1 MRFNYIGVV
10 NQWLAGAAAVVLLA
24 GVCDLRAE
32 ESASVGAA
40 GRPVSY
46 FKEIVPIFQ
55 KSCTGC
61 HYPGKTKGDLDITTY
76 AALVKGGKHGTAFK
90 AGLPKDSRL
99 VQDVTGDDPE
109 MPKEG
114 DPLNKAEVALIARW
128 VEQGAKDDTPPE
140 MANPYKLSKPPE
152 YARPPVIS
160 SLAYS
165 PDGSI
170 LAVAGYHEVLLH
182 KADGSGLIS
191 RLVGESPRIE
201 SLAFSPNGKLLA
213 ASGGAPSR
221 FGEIQIWDLAT
232 AKELHSFKPSLDSL
246 YGISFSPDSERVAFG
261 GADKVVRALA
271 VADGRELLQFDNHSD
286 WVLGTAF
293 TVDGKR
299 IITGSRDRSLKL
311 INVANGQFIDDI
323 NKLLEG
329 ALCIARNPKEDQ
341 VAYGGDQGT
350 PRIYRIAENQG
361 RTAGDNDVNLIRE
374 FERQPEAVRAVAF
387 SPNADLLAV
396 SGKQGEVRLY
406 KTSDGSRAATLK
418 AGEGF
423 AFALAFNPKK
433 EEIAAAGFDGQV
445 RLFNSVSGVIIT
457 NFVPVPLAAPAIAAV
472 SK

>member
-1 MRFNYIGVV
+1 MRIQSPISVWIRTAV
-10 NQWLAGAAAVVLLA
+10 AGSLMTVGTGLWAA
-24 GVCDLRAE
+24 E
-32 ESASVGAA
+32 ASPAQVTEQ
-40 GRPVSY
+40 PVSY
-46 FKEIVPIFQ
+46 FKDVAPIFR

-61 HYPGKTKGDLDITTY
+61 HYPGKQKGDLDMTTF
-76 AALVKGGKHGTAFK
+76 AALTKGGKHGAEFK
-90 AGLPKDSRL
+90 PGVAKESRL
-99 VQDVTGDDPE
+99 VKDISGDDPE

-114 DPLNKAEVALIARW
+114 DPLTKAEVALIAKW
-128 VEQGAKDDTPPE
+128 VEQGAKNDTPPE
-140 MANPYKLSKPPE
+140 MVNPFKLSKPPE
-152 YARPPVIS
+152 YTRPPVITAI
-160 SLAYS
+160 AYS
-165 PDGSI
+165 PDGKI
-170 LAVAGYHEVLLH
+170 LAVAGYHEVLLQ
-182 KADGSGLIS
+182 KPDGSGLIS

-201 SLAFSPNGKLLA
+201 SIAFSPNGKLLA
-213 ASGGAPSR
+213 TSGGAPSR
-221 FGEIQIWDLAT
+221 FGEIQIWDVAGG
-232 AKELHSFKPSLDSL
+232 KELHSFKPSLDSL

-271 VADGRELLQFDNHSD
+271 VADGKELLQFDNHSD

-311 INVANGQFIDDI
+311 IHVANGQFIDDI

-374 FERQPEAVRAVAF
+374 FERQPDAVRAVAF

-418 AGEGF
+418 TGEGYTF
-423 AFALAFNPKK
+423 SLAFNPKK
-433 EEIAAAGFDGQV
+433 DEIATAGFDGQV
-445 RLFNSVSGVIIT
+445 RIFSSPSGNIIT
-457 NFVPVPLAAPAIAAV
+457 NFVPVPMTPMVAGA
-472 SK
+472 K